1 MGKKVLFFGAL
12 LAACTGLLYVAV
24 DDWQKDD
31 VVVLH
36 YMDNSEP
43 VGFVLPATPFVS
55 TGRNLLSYHDDGRE
69 VYGSTVE
76 TEVSKLYSNGN
87 LVLNTLPSGKN
98 RTVERRVPRT
108 VSPAATMPVR
118 RLEADYSGNLIAGSA
133 QAPFAIKTRTDIPAD
148 KLRAMSIISATSGMS
163 ASLPLFAPV
172 LTGGTTLPPPP
183 RTTYENDQL
192 GAPVGEGLGCLLL
205 LVLAYTVFIR
215 MKQRW

>member
-31 VVVLH
+31 VVALS

-55 TGRNLLSYHDDGRE
+55 TGGNLLSYHDDGRE

-98 RTVERRVPRT
+98 RTVERRVQRT
-108 VSPAATMPVR
+108 VSSGATMPVR
-118 RLEADYSGNLIAGSA
+118 RLDEDYSGNLIAGSA
-133 QAPFAIKTRTDIPAD
+133 QAPLVIKTRTDIPTD

-172 LTGGTTLPPPP
+172 LADGTTLPPPP

-192 GAPVGEGLGCLLL
+192 GAPVAEGLGCLLL